1 MDLLASASIIASMTE
16 RRLPTAYI
24 SHGGGPC
31 FFMEWDPPHEWDGL
45 REALASLVGKLP
57 STPRAIVVIT
67 AHWET
72 DVFTIE
78 GGASPGLI
86 YDYWGFP
93 PHTFELTHPAPGDP
107 ALAAEIDALLT
118 DAGIDHRVDAAHGW
132 DHGVF
137 IPLKVMDPDA
147 TIPLV
152 AMSVRADLDPVA
164 HLELGRALAPLR
176 DRGVFV
182 VGSGFSFHNFAKF
195 GAPEAQ
201 IFDDWLQQTMTSDAT
216 TRWNALAN
224 WTDAPAA
231 RIAHAREEHLIPL
244 MVAAGAADD
253 VPARR
258 FFSGR
263 VLNTPTSCWLFD

>member
-1 MDLLASASIIASMTE
+1 MTE
-16 RRLPTAYI
+16 TRLPSAYI

-31 FFMEWDPPHEWDGL
+31 FFMDWDPPHEWDGL
-45 REALASLVGKLP
+45 REALASLIPNLP
-57 STPRAIVVIT
+57 ATPRAILVVT

-72 DVFTIE
+72 EVFTV
-78 GGASPGLI
+78 ASGEAPGLI
-86 YDYWGFP
+86 YDYGGFP
-93 PHTFELTHPAPGDP
+93 AHTYQLTHPAPGDP

-118 DAGIDHRVDAAHGW
+118 AAGIEHRLDDTHGW

-137 IPLKVMDPDA
+137 IPLKVIDPQA
-147 TIPLV
+147 RIPIV
-152 AMSVRADLDPVA
+152 AMSVRGDLDQVA

-176 DRGVFV
+176 GQGVLII
-182 VGSGFSFHNFAKF
+182 GSGFSFHNFAKF

-201 IFDDWLQQTMTSDAT
+201 VFDDWLQEMMTSDAT
-216 TRWNALAN
+216 TRWDALAH
-224 WTDAPAA
+224 WSDAPTA

-253 VPARR
+253 RPARR

>member
-1 MDLLASASIIASMTE
+1 MTTIRFPSAF
-16 RRLPTAYI
+16 I

-31 FFMEWDPPHEWDGL
+31 FFMDWDPPHEWDRL
-45 REALASLVGKLP
+45 REALASLVAGLP
-57 STPRAIVVIT
+57 ATPRAIVMVT

-72 DVFTIE
+72 EVFEIAAGSAPE
-78 GGASPGLI
+78 LI

-93 PHTFELTHPAPGDP
+93 AHTYELTHRAPGDP
-107 ALAAEIDALLT
+107 ALATEIDALLT
-118 DAGIDHRVDAAHGW
+118 AAGIAHRVDPTRGW

-137 IPLKVMDPDA
+137 IPMKVMDPDA
-147 TIPLV
+147 TIPIV
-152 AMSVRADLDPVA
+152 AVSVRSDFDPLA

-176 DRGVFV
+176 DRGVFI

-201 IFDDWLQQTMTSDAT
+201 IFDDWLQEVMTSDAV
-216 TRWNALAN
+216 TRWDALAH
-224 WTDAPAA
+224 WTDGPTA
-231 RIAHAREEHLIPL
+231 RIAHAREEHLLPL